1 MRRDRRKGPTLN
13 WYDTVFALI
22 NMRSFSNLWYWIVLA
37 IVWSMA
43 GQRVLGVPWDMIL
56 RARKTEG
63 DEVMADVSALLR
75 IHVTRRLRIVQESGA
90 VLAGLAAF
98 VLTSL
103 VLLAFVYGVEFAQA
117 VFLLVVPFIPVTAL
131 SLRTARAIRDRDLD
145 GLALV
150 KAVQRLRLHI
160 QLIGLASIF
169 VTALWG
175 MYHNMTTNVF
185 G

>member
-1 MRRDRRKGPTLN
+1 MN
-13 WYDTVFALI
+13 WYDTVFELI

-37 IVWSMA
+37 VVWTSV

-63 DEVMADVSALLR
+63 DEIMADVSELVR
-75 IHVTRRLRIVQESGA
+75 IHVNHRLRIAQETGL

-103 VLLAFVYGVEFAQA
+103 MLLAFVYAVEFAQA
-117 VFLLVVPFIPVTAL
+117 VFLLVFPLMLVSAL
-131 SLRTARAIRDRDLD
+131 SLRSAHALRHHDLD
-145 GLALV
+145 GLPLV
-150 KAVQRLRLHI
+150 KALQRLRLQT
-160 QLIGLASIF
+160 QLIGMASIF
-169 VTALWG
+169 VTAMWG
-175 MYHNMTTNVF
+175 MYHNMSANVL

>member
-1 MRRDRRKGPTLN
+1 
-13 WYDTVFALI
+13 VFELI

-37 IVWSMA
+37 VVWSSA

-63 DEVMADVSALLR
+63 DEIMADVSALVR
-75 IHVTRRLRIVQESGA
+75 IHVNRRLRIAKETGLL
-90 VLAGLAAF
+90 LAGLAAF

-103 VLLAFVYGVEFAQA
+103 MLLAFVYTVEFAQA
-117 VFLLVVPFIPVTAL
+117 VFLLVFPLMLVSAL
-131 SLRTARAIRDRDLD
+131 SLRSAHALRDHDLD
-145 GLALV
+145 GLPLV
-150 KAVQRLRLHI
+150 KALQRLRLQI
-160 QLIGLASIF
+160 QLIGMASIF

-175 MYHNMTTNVF
+175 MYHNMSATVP